1 MVRIARSST
10 VLSTQRDVLT
20 PVRHVSQ
27 PRDLNES
34 PVEQHACPVCG
45 AHSGQP
51 CVSDKAAGGIQI
63 GAIAHA
69 GRFVAR

>member
-10 VLSTQRDVLT
+10 FHVVPRDVLT
-20 PVRHVSQ
+20 SVRHVPQ
-27 PRDLNES
+27 PDDLNES
-34 PVEQHACPVCG
+34 PIVQHACPVCG

-51 CVSDKAAGGIQI
+51 CISDKAAGGIHL

-69 GRFVAR
+69 GRFVAQ